1 VNPKNSCKA
10 SKKDEKLEKNQP
22 NQPIRLKF
30 PFAVFATALN
40 YLIIAL
46 EKHQE
51 YTSIKAKKRALNLSA
66 LFNRKFCI

>member
-22 NQPIRLKF
+22 IKVKF

-66 LFNRKFCI
+66 LFNLKFCI